1 MVALMLLKCQ
11 SKSKSLFIG
20 FGWTWDR
27 GITTCT
33 CAWQLL
39 NYRVY
44 MLSHQSAILTLS
56 FLSPSIEDKMK
67 FTDSFPAPVNT
78 EWIFILL
85 FTPQQSAKARRFSQ
99 QHHWTG
105 QSVWINSMNRLS
117 FPKENL
123 MCFRQLNVI
132 DTKFGWKHC
141 ISKKRIAKVHNFS
154 SFSALKYIFRSLLS
168 LTSSHWIWRKL

>member
-1 MVALMLLKCQ
+1 MLLH
-11 SKSKSLFIG
+11 KS
-20 FGWTWDR
+20 
-27 GITTCT
+27 
-33 CAWQLL
+33 
-39 NYRVY
+39 
-44 MLSHQSAILTLS
+44 ILTWFIS
-56 FLSPSIEDKMK
+56 NPSIDDKIK
-67 FTDSFPAPVNT
+67 FTDSFPALVKIQK
-78 EWIFILL
+78 WIFILL
-85 FTPQQSAKARRFSQ
+85 FTPQQSAKARLFSQ

-154 SFSALKYIFRSLLS
+154 SFSALKYIFGPLLS